1 MKTSFSNKH
10 LGLAVSC
17 ALALGIASGAAQ
29 AQVASGFGPNADRE
43 LWTTTGGTQIW
54 KNGFGECWHSAFG
67 PPPPSAECDP
77 KPAVA
82 QYVAPPPPPASAEC
96 EPARVAQFVAPA
108 PPPPPPVVQAPRVAP
123 PAPAP
128 IYIAPIEVKAPPPIE
143 RPRRKDRN

>member
-67 PPPPSAECDP
+67 PPP
-77 KPAVA
+77 
-82 QYVAPPPPPASAEC
+82 ASAEC